1 MGELYNLGEKGML
14 TRTAPNYGGENLTV
28 VSLSGETLY
37 LDLLQCIFFFFFELF
52 FLIFWVIIITISIL
66 PIMRCIVC
74 IFRYMLDFKN

>member
-1 MGELYNLGEKGML
+1 ML

-28 VSLSGETLY
+28 VSLSGETFY
-37 LDLLQCIFFFFFELF
+37 LDLLQYIFFFFELF

-66 PIMRCIVC
+66 PILRYIAC

>member
-1 MGELYNLGEKGML
+1 ML

-37 LDLLQCIFFFFFELF
+37 LDLLQYIFFFFELF
-52 FLIFWVIIITISIL
+52 FLIFWVLIITIYIL
-66 PIMRCIVC
+66 PILRYVAC